1 MSHQQTAEIF
11 THAAPRFDEVG
22 PQFFRHSG
30 RRLVEWMHIRGGAKV
45 LDVATGRGAVLFA
58 VARQLAPDGQ
68 AIGVDLSAGM
78 IREIG
83 ADVRRANRRDIQ
95 IGQMEAEQLAFAG
108 EAFDYV
114 LCGHSI
120 VFFPPALN
128 EFHRVL
134 RSNGQVGVTI
144 IAQGCFDWLLAAF
157 PFPIDEISPDEPGQ
171 QNGADQDSLTLD
183 TPDGLAAALC
193 QAGFTAIQI
202 VETVKDL
209 VYADEDAWWQMLW
222 TLGFRG
228 TLEAMDST
236 TLQAFQGRLF
246 RELQAFKQADGDG
259 IHVLFRELF
268 AMGIKP

>member
-11 THAAPRFDEVG
+11 TRAAPGFDKVG

-83 ADVRRANRRDIQ
+83 TDVRRATSKDIQ
-95 IGQMEAEQLAFAG
+95 IGQMDAEQLAFAS

-120 VFFPPALN
+120 IFFPPALN

-157 PFPIDEISPDEPGQ
+157 PIDESSPDEPGQ
-171 QNGADQDSLTLD
+171 QDGADQNSLALD
-183 TPDGLAAALC
+183 TPDGLAEGLC
-193 QAGFTAIQI
+193 QAGFTGIQI
-202 VETVKDL
+202 VETVNDL

-236 TLQAFQGRLF
+236 ALQAFQGRLF
-246 RELQAFKQADGDG
+246 RELQAFRQPDG
-259 IHVLFRELF
+259 IHILFRELF
-268 AMGIKP
+268 AMGLKP